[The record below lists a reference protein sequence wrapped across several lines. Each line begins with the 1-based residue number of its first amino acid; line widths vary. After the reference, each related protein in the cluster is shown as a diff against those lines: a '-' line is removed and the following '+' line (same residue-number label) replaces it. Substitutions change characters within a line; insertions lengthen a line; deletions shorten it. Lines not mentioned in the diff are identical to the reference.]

1 MFLPPLLTYYGLLS
15 LSNRA
20 VRSFAIAGLLGPIL
34 SGFIMTGVTEGGP
47 GVSRLLRRIVL
58 WRVGFRWYLFA
69 LIGLPA
75 VVVLA
80 TITGASLAAGEKR
93 VLGWRPPAWWPV
105 GVVACARILN
115 SFRRH
120 KGYSSEGYRPRLRRV
135 RLGAHGPAPNYY
147 LGGQQHEK
155 QRVHGYIDARLLE
168 HLLCC
173 EPDSAFPNSD
183 RARQLLEP
191 HCSRVDIGVSSHCG
205 DARTNGL
212 PGRSRHAVR
221 GDRHAATIR
230 KARSRLHRL
239 IRSA

>member
-1 MFLPPLLTYYGLLS
+1 MDLIRTATATSHVRSIGWRHTAW
-15 LSNRA
+15 RA
-20 VRSFAIAGLLGPIL
+20 VD
-34 SGFIMTGVTEGGP
+34 
-47 GVSRLLRRIVL
+47 
-58 WRVGFRWYLFA
+58 
-69 LIGLPA
+69 
-75 VVVLA
+75 
-80 TITGASLAAGEKR
+80 
-93 VLGWRPPAWWPV
+93 
-105 GVVACARILN
+105 VVACARILN

-120 KGYSSEGYRPRLRRV
+120 KGYPSKGYRSRLRRV

-191 HCSRVDIGVSSHCG
+191 HDSRVDIGVSSHCS

-212 PGRSRHAVR
+212 PGR
-221 GDRHAATIR
+221 DRHAATIR
-230 KARSRLHRL
+230 KARSRLHPR